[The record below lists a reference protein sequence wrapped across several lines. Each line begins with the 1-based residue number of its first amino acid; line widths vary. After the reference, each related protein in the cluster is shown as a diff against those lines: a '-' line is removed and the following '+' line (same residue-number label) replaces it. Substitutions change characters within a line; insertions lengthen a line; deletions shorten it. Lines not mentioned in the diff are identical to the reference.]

1 MKKKPVYNK
10 NMKNDLL
17 KPIHPG
23 EILLEEF
30 LKPLSISPSQ
40 LAMDIEIPVDQV
52 DEIVNGT
59 CNLTSELAAR
69 LSTYFGMSERFWMNV
84 QNHYELDLQR

>member
-1 MKKKPVYNK
+1 
-10 NMKNDLL
+10 MKNDLL

-40 LAMDIEIPVDQV
+40 LAEEIGLPVDHV
-52 DEIVNGT
+52 DEIVKGIRAI
-59 CNLTSELAAR
+59 TSDISAR
-69 LSTYFGMSERFWMNV
+69 LSTYFGLSERYWINI
-84 QNHYELDLQR
+84 QNRYEMDMKR